1 MPDILST
8 NSMKTE
14 ASSIASSGREMP
26 RKYKKKLGAYGKRN
40 YNPQYLERALNAVRQ
55 KKYSM
60 RRASE
65 FYGVPYTTLNHHF
78 HNRHPLQYG
87 GQPVLDREC
96 ENLLLNALQTCAE
109 WGFPLKPINIREIVQ
124 QFLNK
129 RGITERRFQDN
140 LPGEGWFN
148 GFMARHPELTIK
160 MAENTKRVRAA
171 VTYESIEEYF
181 RNLRDAMKDVPPQ
194 NCVNYDE
201 TNFVDNPG
209 AAKVVMKKGSKH
221 AYRTLD
227 TSKTSITVMF
237 AIAGNGARLPP
248 YVVYRAK
255 HIYEGVDRRGI
266 GRKLEGPKLL
276 IGDNLK
282 SHLTIDVIQECE
294 KNDIKFVLL
303 PPNSTHMLQPL
314 DVAYFRPLKG
324 AWRKTLEEW
333 KLKNKGVIPKTVFP
347 TLLKKA
353 VESLGDREG
362 DNARAGFKA
371 CGIVPFNPEVVLK
384 KIKTVDNASES
395 SMTQV
400 LVEHLHQLKTG
411 PNEAPKRG
419 KKVSIAAG
427 KSITSADF
435 NQGKENKRP
444 KGRKRQISISDEDE
458 EFIDLEALETEQ
470 ENLEINEDDYEIGNC
485 STDQESEIS
494 RQPDTL
500 ILGDFVITKYSTNK
514 NHRFYISK
522 ILEIS
527 ETEMVVSTLRK
538 NPSTKS
544 VFFTFP
550 NVVDESVINK
560 TQIVRKVNSTQI
572 KRGRHFFNLK
582 EEEELT
588 LQ

>member
-1 MPDILST
+1 
-8 NSMKTE
+8 
-14 ASSIASSGREMP
+14 MP

-419 KKVSIAAG
+419 KKKI
-427 KSITSADF
+427 
-435 NQGKENKRP
+435 KRP

-514 NHRFYISK
+514 NHRFYI
-522 ILEIS
+522 
-527 ETEMVVSTLRK
+527 
-538 NPSTKS
+538 N
-544 VFFTFP
+544 
-550 NVVDESVINK
+550 ESVINK

>member
-1 MPDILST
+1 MVDVIQ
-8 NSMKTE
+8 
-14 ASSIASSGREMP
+14 GHREMVLMMP

-255 HIYEGVDRRGI
+255 HIYEGWTEGGLEGAIYNRSIRGWFDSELFEDWFRRVAI
-266 GRKLEGPKLL
+266 PYFRKLEGPKLL

-294 KNDIKFVLL
+294 KNYIKFVLL

-384 KIKTVDNASES
+384 KN
-395 SMTQV
+395 
-400 LVEHLHQLKTG
+400 
-411 PNEAPKRG
+411 
-419 KKVSIAAG
+419 
-427 KSITSADF
+427 
-435 NQGKENKRP
+435 
-444 KGRKRQISISDEDE
+444 
-458 EFIDLEALETEQ
+458 
-470 ENLEINEDDYEIGNC
+470 
-485 STDQESEIS
+485 
-494 RQPDTL
+494 
-500 ILGDFVITKYSTNK
+500 
-514 NHRFYISK
+514 
-522 ILEIS
+522 
-527 ETEMVVSTLRK
+527 
-538 NPSTKS
+538 
-544 VFFTFP
+544 
-550 NVVDESVINK
+550 
-560 TQIVRKVNSTQI
+560 
-572 KRGRHFFNLK
+572 
-582 EEEELT
+582 
-588 LQ
+588 